1 MVIEYKSVYT
11 DLQWT
16 WSWRKRRRARD
27 WNANRSGTPRPPT
40 VASFSPRKKCKIKKE
55 WNGRRLQNEGQWRKG
70 WPRTRIMRIGV
81 GYDHITR
88 PHSGHYYLA
97 SNCVMYVVGAD
108 QVRYKKYLGITQK
121 RRWFRRSRPSWAA
134 SNLRAFSANR
144 QIQGRDELFDVKLQ
158 LRLATDD
165 IDGSVAF

>member
-1 MVIEYKSVYT
+1 MCTQTCSGHDHGVSDAELVT
-11 DLQWT
+11 EMPTGVERRGRRQWC
-16 WSWRKRRRARD
+16 
-27 WNANRSGTPRPPT
+27 P
-40 VASFSPRKKCKIKKE
+40 FSPEKRCKIKKE

-88 PHSGHYYLA
+88 PDSGHYYLA
-97 SNCVMYVVGAD
+97 SNCVMYVVGVD
-108 QVRYKKYLGITQK
+108 QVRYKKYLGITRK

-144 QIQGRDELFDVKLQ
+144 RIQGSDELFDVKLQ

-165 IDGSVAF
+165 IDGRVAF